1 MIWEQAEDFG
11 RTDASEDVFEV
22 IAQPMPDGLRV
33 QLLRSLGRPALKQG
47 RCTHQR
53 CPRLGIVG
61 VQAGQR
67 DRRLARTL
75 ATL

>member
-1 MIWEQAEDFG
+1 MIFEQTEDFG
-11 RTDASEDVFEV
+11 RTDASEYVFEV

-53 CPRLGIVG
+53 CPRLAQICQLFGLLWHGHDVTI
-61 VQAGQR
+61 
-67 DRRLARTL
+67 
-75 ATL
+75 